1 MVRTHTTDPVHSIA
15 SLGWIVPLAIVA
27 VVAMNGTGAPGD
39 LAPVAAQATPYPDAD
54 RDGLRDEYEAVI
66 RTSTETTDSDR
77 DGFSDADEFALKTNP
92 SSPQS
97 TPPAELPRMSL
108 NMLARGTTGQV
119 HVLVSVFY
127 EYPSDIATTELT
139 LGVLT
144 NRRYLKLP
152 SSYVVANS
160 EFKLISSMNGAR
172 IGFYEIAFPDS
183 LVLDTEHVTFLA
195 MLCPQGV
202 DDPIL
207 VHKLELREGPDDVI
221 VVDYPVD
228 MLPDLTGPSTGGH
241 SGTVYLPIP
250 TTNGGGGAPP
260 VPPTWT
266 SARLC
271 LRSSETVG
279 TTGALITQEVVDASC
294 IDGFEGF
301 CPPTCE
307 ASVGETFTTIDP
319 LTLAGAQ

>member
-1 MVRTHTTDPVHSIA
+1 MVRTQTTGSVSSIS

-27 VVAMNGTGAPGD
+27 LVAMNGTSAPGD

-66 RTSTETTDSDR
+66 RTSTESNDSDR

-92 SSPQS
+92 SS
-97 TPPAELPRMSL
+97 AESLPRNGVPRMSL
-108 NMLARGTTGQV
+108 NMLARGTPGQV

-127 EYPSDIATTELT
+127 EFPSDIATTELS

-144 NRRYLKLP
+144 ERRYLKLP
-152 SSYVVANS
+152 TSYVVANS
-160 EFKLISSMNGAR
+160 EFKMISSLNGAR
-172 IGFYEIAFPDS
+172 IGFYEISFPDT
-183 LVLDTEHVTFLA
+183 LVQDSEHVTFLA
-195 MLCPQGV
+195 MLNPLGV
-202 DDPIL
+202 DDPIH
-207 VHKLELREGPDDVI
+207 VHKLELREVSDVI
-221 VVDYPVD
+221 VVDYPID
-228 MLPDLTGPSTGGH
+228 LLPDLTGSPTGGH

-250 TTNGGGGAPP
+250 TTTGGGGAPP
-260 VPPTWT
+260 VPPSWS

-279 TTGALITQEVVDASC
+279 TTGALITQEIVDAGC

-307 ASVGETFTTIDP
+307 ASVGDTFTTIDP